1 MTDFDA
7 ASALLMLSSG
17 YQQYK
22 NENNNIHT
30 VKKTNNSSTPSSEC
44 SSPPKK
50 RERKNGSPKQ
60 RKLQPALRIAS
71 INGNYKQK
79 ELLDR
84 LSEPLRLSVS
94 PPSALEPL
102 QLKKNNRK
110 EQMRMEASS
119 PEMENWDSRSNLSPT
134 LELHQE
140 STGKVNGSMLY
151 TSPGMN
157 GFAMLL
163 KSQNNQ
169 YTSSPKPPTV
179 VTTFLDDNRKKRFLD
194 HPVTEDGASAIVVA
208 AADKPARSPSDS
220 GVSSIHDELHQPMV
234 VLQRWIKEPDVL
246 DSSNIPDSVQEQLDN
261 INEISAFNKEIF
273 TKAKMANFPLEMTFN
288 PAKSRMRKECSNE
301 IDNQD
306 RIRNNEAS
314 RRSRHKKKLITH
326 LMNISLEFD
335 RVENRHLY
343 MEERRLRDLILELE
357 AKALSN
363 GINPKVVQSL
373 RSSCGF
379 Q

>member
-17 YQQYK
+17 FQQYK

-30 VKKTNNSSTPSSEC
+30 LLKTTASSTPSSTC

-50 RERKNGSPKQ
+50 RERKNESPKQ
-60 RKLQPALRIAS
+60 RILQPTLRIAS
-71 INGNYKQK
+71 VHANYKQQ

-84 LSEPLRLSVS
+84 LSEPMRLSVS
-94 PPSALEPL
+94 PPSILEPL
-102 QLKKNNRK
+102 PKKRNSRMM
-110 EQMRMEASS
+110 QMRMDSSS
-119 PEMENWDSRSNLSPT
+119 PEMENWDNRSILSPT

-140 STGKVNGSMLY
+140 ITAKGNGSMLY

-169 YTSSPKPPTV
+169 YTSSPKPPSV
-179 VTTFLDDNRKKRFLD
+179 VTTFMEDNRKKRFLD
-194 HPVTEDGASAIVVA
+194 NPIAEEGASAIVV

-220 GVSSIHDELHQPMV
+220 GVSSILDEIQQPNL
-234 VLQRWIKEPDVL
+234 VLQRWNKEMEAL
-246 DSSNIPDSVQEQLDN
+246 DSSIPASVQMELEK
-261 INEISAFNKEIF
+261 INEISAYNKEIF
-273 TKAKMANFPLEMTFN
+273 TKAKMTNFSLEMTFH
-288 PAKSRMRKECSNE
+288 PAKSRMRKKCTNE
-301 IDNQD
+301 VDNQD

-335 RVENRHLY
+335 RMENRHLY
-343 MEERRLRDLILELE
+343 MEERRLEDFILELE
-357 AKALSN
+357 EKALSC
-363 GINPKVVQSL
+363 GIDAQIVKNL